1 MEMEERGD
9 EFDGVARPRRS
20 LVVGYLAE
28 RRDAMVEPPMSD
40 CATGW

>member
-28 RRDAMVEPPMSD
+28 CRDAMVEPPMSD